1 MAFKGFVDALDR
13 IDRLIYRVEQ
23 VLSGLLFL
31 SMFGLM
37 FTYVMHRVF
46 SREEGRLSL
55 AVLKMAQGMG
65 MSPDPAFV
73 HGPVSLGLNLLL
85 TFLFALLVVQ
95 TASRTRHLA
104 LGPSLGLAL
113 GLTAVLAGV
122 VAGLLAALPNGL
134 IWAPGLSM
142 ACMLWVGFLG
152 ASLATYEKKHLAL
165 EMADKIW
172 PEAVQRPVRG
182 LAMFATGIFCTLVSA
197 LTWLSVR
204 EHFVGWQADPSTG
217 VLESLE
223 LPRWALLSVL
233 PITMS
238 MITLRF
244 FGEAARIWAGY
255 EAPPPAEDLA

>member
-1 MAFKGFVDALDR
+1 MAFKGMVDALDR
-13 IDRLIYRVEQ
+13 VDRFIYRIEQ
-23 VLSGLLFL
+23 VLSGAMFL
-31 SMFGLM
+31 AMFGLM
-37 FTYVMHRVF
+37 FTYVMHRVH

-55 AVLKMAQGMG
+55 AVLKIATGMG
-65 MSPDPAFV
+65 MAPDPAFV
-73 HGPVSLGLNLLL
+73 HGPVSLGLNIAL
-85 TFLFALLVVQ
+85 TFLFALLVVR
-95 TASRTRHLA
+95 TAKRSRHLPM
-104 LGPSLGLAL
+104 GTSLAVAA
-113 GLTAVLAGV
+113 GLTVALAGV
-122 VAGLLAALPNGL
+122 IAVLLFALPNGL
-134 IWAPGLSM
+134 IWAPGLAM

-172 PEAVQRPVRG
+172 PEATQRAVRG
-182 LAMFATGIFCTLVSA
+182 LAMFATGLFGVMVSA

-204 EHFVGWQADPSTG
+204 RHYTDWVADPATG

-223 LPRWALLSVL
+223 LPRWALLTVL
-233 PITMS
+233 PLTMS